1 MAGRTGISALTRGDE
16 RTILHAT
23 QSIGDREMRVSN
35 QTLHGTVFRARL
47 LHVVLAS
54 VLCLG
59 LLSPAVSLAQTPG
72 GPVARAVSVQGLV
85 EARRAGQ
92 ASWQPVRLNDTFSPG
107 DTIRVRERS
116 RADLAMLDQS
126 VLRLNANTELT
137 VEAVKDERTGVVNLL
152 RGAAHFFSRG
162 PRSLE
167 VQTPFTVAGVR
178 GTEFYIGLETDRA
191 LLTVFEGTVLAQ
203 SQAGSL
209 TLTSGQS
216 AVAETGKAPVLRVVA
231 RPRDAVQ
238 WTLHYPP
245 VLYFRPDEFPAGADW
260 QGMVRRSLDAYVKGD
275 ITGAFDAIAT
285 VPPTV
290 TDPRFFTYRAHLL
303 LTVGRADEAAVDTQ
317 RALQLAPN
325 DPSALA
331 LQTIIA
337 ITQGDR
343 DKALATADRAVQAAP
358 KSGAA
363 HLARSYAQQ
372 ARFDLEG
379 ARKSVEDAVAA
390 EPSNALAWA
399 RLSELWASFGELDRA
414 QRAADRA
421 ATLEPNLSRTQTVL
435 GYAYLMRVKTKQ
447 AQEAFEKA
455 ILLDQGDPL
464 PRLGLG
470 LAKIREGKLHGGGR
484 EIEAAASL
492 DPSNAIVRSY
502 LGKTYYEEKRTGL
515 DEREYEM
522 AKQLD
527 PNDPTPYFYGAI
539 AKQTTNRPVEALHD
553 MQRAIELNDN
563 RAVYRSRMLLDADE
577 AARSASL
584 GRIYGDL
591 GFQQLALVE
600 GWKSVNVDPTN
611 FSAHRLLSDSY
622 AVLQRHE
629 IARVS
634 ELLQSQLLQPL
645 NMTPLQ
651 PRLGESNLFL
661 ISSLGPS
668 ALSFNEFN
676 PIFNRNGVTLQVTG
690 LAGENDTFSGEGVLA
705 GIYQNVAFSL
715 GGFHFTTDGWRRN
728 ADQKETIGNGF
739 VQVDLT
745 PRTMVQLEVRSRESE
760 LGDIQQRFFR
770 DEVFEGF
777 TDKVDSFTV
786 RGGARHIFT
795 PNSILLASVVYQ
807 NRREL
812 QRFEPR
818 ADFGGGFTVD
828 TDTKVATEGMSYE
841 LQHLFRS
848 RYFTLT
854 SGAGYAHTTGV
865 IRPKIFIP
873 LLGLTFEDPTADT
886 EIKHGNVY
894 AYANINAIPT
904 VTFTLGASLD
914 HMDGSSDVIPDGSKT
929 QVNPKAGVTWNPL
942 PGTTIRGAIARVLK
956 RTLVTNQTLEPT
968 QVAGFNQFYDDPNVT
983 ESWRYGLA
991 LDQKVTADLFAGA
1004 SYSRRDLTI
1013 PTIDLTTGTTSERSG
1028 GETLWRAYL
1037 FWTPHRW
1044 VALRT
1049 EYQYEKLTRGNAT
1062 NGEEAPW
1069 VVTHRVPVGIGFFHE
1084 SGFSSSVTATYWN
1097 QEGKFFR
1104 ASNGVE
1110 ETGRDDFWTVDAAIN
1125 YRLPWRYGFVTVGVT
1140 NLLDKDFRFFNT
1152 DRANPFIQPDRM
1164 VFGRVTIALP

>member
-1 MAGRTGISALTRGDE
+1 
-16 RTILHAT
+16 
-23 QSIGDREMRVSN
+23 
-35 QTLHGTVFRARL
+35 
-47 LHVVLAS
+47 
-54 VLCLG
+54 
-59 LLSPAVSLAQTPG
+59 
-72 GPVARAVSVQGLV
+72 
-85 EARRAGQ
+85 
-92 ASWQPVRLNDTFSPG
+92 
-107 DTIRVRERS
+107 
-116 RADLAMLDQS
+116 
-126 VLRLNANTELT
+126 
-137 VEAVKDERTGVVNLL
+137 
-152 RGAAHFFSRG
+152 
-162 PRSLE
+162 
-167 VQTPFTVAGVR
+167 
-178 GTEFYIGLETDRA
+178 
-191 LLTVFEGTVLAQ
+191 
-203 SQAGSL
+203 
-209 TLTSGQS
+209 
-216 AVAETGKAPVLRVVA
+216 
-231 RPRDAVQ
+231 
-238 WTLHYPP
+238 
-245 VLYFRPDEFPAGADW
+245 
-260 QGMVRRSLDAYVKGD
+260 MVRRSLESYVKGD
-275 ITGAFDAIAT
+275 ITGAFDAIAA

-303 LTVGRADEAAVDTQ
+303 LTVGRADEAAVDIE
-317 RALQLAPN
+317 RALRLAPN

-343 DKALATADRAVQAAP
+343 DRALATAERAVQAAP

-379 ARKSVEDAVAA
+379 ARKSVEDAVAV
-390 EPSNALAWA
+390 EPNNALAWA
-399 RLSELWASFGELDRA
+399 RLSEMWASFGQLDRA
-414 QRAADRA
+414 QRAAERA
-421 ATLEPNLSRTQTVL
+421 AALEPNLSRTQTVL
-435 GYAYLMRVKTKQ
+435 GYAYLMRIKTKQ

-455 ILLDQGDPL
+455 IVLDQGDPL

-470 LAKIREGKLHGGGR
+470 LAKIREGKLHAGGR
-484 EIEAAASL
+484 EIETAASL
-492 DPSNAIVRSY
+492 DPANAIVRSY

-584 GRIYGDL
+584 GRIYSDL

-600 GWKSVNVDPTN
+600 GWKSVNTDPTN

-622 AVLQRHE
+622 AVLSRHE

-651 PRLGESNLFL
+651 PRLAESNLLL
-661 ISSLGPS
+661 ISSLGPG

-676 PIFNRNGVTLQVTG
+676 PIFNRNGVTFQATG
-690 LAGENDTFSGEGVLA
+690 LAGENSTYSGESVLA

-715 GGFHFTTDGWRRN
+715 GGFHFVTDGWRVN
-728 ADQKETIGNGF
+728 AGQKETIGNAF
-739 VQVDLT
+739 VQVDVT
-745 PRTMVQLEVRSRESE
+745 PRTMFQVEVRSRESE
-760 LGDIQQRFFR
+760 VGDIQQRFFR
-770 DEVFEGF
+770 DEVFPGF
-777 TDKVDSFTV
+777 TDKVDTFTV
-786 RGGARHIFT
+786 RGGGRHAFS
-795 PNSILLASVVYQ
+795 PNSIILASVIYQ

-818 ADFGGGFTVD
+818 ADFGGGFTLD
-828 TDTKVATEGMSYE
+828 TDTKVSSEGTSYE

-865 IRPKIFIP
+865 VRPKLFFPSIA
-873 LLGLTFEDPTADT
+873 LTIEDPTADT

-894 AYANINAIPT
+894 AYANLNVIPT
-904 VTFTLGASLD
+904 VTFTLGGSLD
-914 HMDGSSDVIPDGSKT
+914 HMQGSDDVVPDGSTT
-929 QVNPKAGVTWNPL
+929 QFNPKAGITWNPL
-942 PGTTIRGAIARVLK
+942 PGTTIRAAIARVLK
-956 RTLVTNQTLEPT
+956 RTLITDQTLEPT

-983 ESWRYGLA
+983 DVWRYGVA
-991 LDQKVTADLFAGA
+991 LDQKLTADLFAGA
-1004 SYSRRDLTI
+1004 EYSRRDLTI
-1013 PTIDLTTGTTSERSG
+1013 PSVDLTTGELASERSG
-1028 GETLWRAYL
+1028 GETLWRTYV

-1044 VALRT
+1044 VALRM
-1049 EYQYEKLTRGNAT
+1049 EYQYEKLTRGDAV
-1062 NGEEAPW
+1062 NGEDAPW
-1069 VVTHRVPVGIGFFHE
+1069 VVTHRVPVGIGFFHD

-1110 ETGRDDFWTVDAAIN
+1110 ESGRDDFWTVDAAIN
-1125 YRLPWRYGFVTVGVT
+1125 YRLPWRYGFATIGVT

-1152 DRANPFIQPDRM
+1152 DRSNPFIQPDRM